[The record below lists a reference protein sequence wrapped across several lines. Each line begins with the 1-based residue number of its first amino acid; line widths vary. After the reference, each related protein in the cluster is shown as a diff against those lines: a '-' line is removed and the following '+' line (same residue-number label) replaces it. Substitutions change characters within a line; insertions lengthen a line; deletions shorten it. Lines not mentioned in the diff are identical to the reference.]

1 MKNKK
6 ELLRLKRHRSIRL
19 NMSGNKERPR
29 LLIHRSIKS
38 LSAQVIDDAENK
50 IFFSL
55 SMQNKDLKQKI
66 TNTQNVKAVVLFA
79 QVFAQ
84 QLKEKGI
91 NKIIFDRAGYL
102 YHGRIKAFADGL
114 RKGGIEF

>member
-1 MKNKK
+1 MSGSN
-6 ELLRLKRHRSIRL
+6 ERPRLVIHRSIRT
-19 NMSGNKERPR
+19 
-29 LLIHRSIKS
+29 
-38 LSAQVIDDAENK
+38 LSAQAIDDAENK
-50 IFFSL
+50 ILFSL
-55 SMQNKDLKQKI
+55 SMQNKSVKQKI
-66 TNTQNVKAVVLFA
+66 TNTQNVKAAELFA

-114 RKGGIEF
+114 RKAGVEF